1 MKYLPTALLL
11 AFNLNVIADDVI
23 IYRWV
28 DENNIAHFSQN
39 QPATGDYTEIVMAN
53 SNIPNIKNNTPS
65 SPSNADAF
73 EERKKE
79 DKTPKDKLLDM
90 SKQCEEAK
98 ANLATLTDFSRV
110 RFVDANGETQILDEE
125 KQAEQ
130 ITINK
135 KRIEVYCTNSS
146 NKK

>member
-1 MKYLPTALLL
+1 MKCLSKVLLL
-11 AFNLNVIADDVI
+11 AFSFNVIADDVV

-28 DENNIAHFSQN
+28 DENNVAHFSQN
-39 QPATGDYTEIVMAN
+39 QPKTGDFTEIVMAK
-53 SNIPNIKNNTPS
+53 SNIPNIKNNT
-65 SPSNADAF
+65 SPSESNVASLEKD
-73 EERKKE
+73 KKE
-79 DKTPKDKLLDM
+79 EQTSKNKLLDTAG
-90 SKQCEEAK
+90 KCEEAK
-98 ANLATLTDFSRV
+98 NNLATLTDFSRV

-130 ITINK
+130 IAINK